1 MLSLVP
7 KQSISHHRRSWSVR
21 RGPAMPGKRFGHCAV
36 LLPDNKY
43 VLVTGGHNGRN
54 YAQSGIL
61 WSIEKETWLQG
72 FISTEYP

>member
-1 MLSLVP
+1 
-7 KQSISHHRRSWSVR
+7 
-21 RGPAMPGKRFGHCAV
+21 MPGKRFGHCAV

-72 FISTEYP
+72 FI